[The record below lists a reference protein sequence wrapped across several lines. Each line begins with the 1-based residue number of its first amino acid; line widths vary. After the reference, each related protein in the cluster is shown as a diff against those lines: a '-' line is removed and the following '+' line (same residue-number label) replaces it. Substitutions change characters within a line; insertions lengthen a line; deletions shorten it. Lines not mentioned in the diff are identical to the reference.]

1 MEHVL
6 LAKEL
11 QVPQAIAP
19 HNGEMIR
26 LAPGPAQVID
36 EVPNGRLFVD
46 GGMLTPAN
54 GEALRERI
62 HAGNNGVLMLTL
74 ALDKRGKLVS
84 DIDLRA
90 IGLPGAKERPL
101 EDALDDLADL
111 AEDTVRRLDSDART
125 DDEQLEQALSRAL
138 KKASQRIWD
147 RRPVVETIILRV

>member
-1 MEHVL
+1 
-6 LAKEL
+6 
-11 QVPQAIAP
+11 
-19 HNGEMIR
+19 
-26 LAPGPAQVID
+26 
-36 EVPNGRLFVD
+36 
-46 GGMLTPAN
+46 
-54 GEALRERI
+54 
-62 HAGNNGVLMLTL
+62 L